1 MLVCVFAVVG
11 AKDCTAV
18 AKYPDGSEVERQC
31 IVEGEGKGGAKPS
44 HSRKKSMGISEE
56 FAWMKDTRWNWNN
69 WRDVIFRADGS
80 FLAPAEGCEREGS
93 PNCKWGADEDRVYVN
108 FGGAGMHTLT
118 VNDDQQS
125 IFGSRDRDGD
135 EVTAARR

>member
-1 MLVCVFAVVG
+1 MLRSALLVCVFAVVG

-18 AKYPDGSEVERQC
+18 AKYPDGSEVERCAGLFCREATCSDLRGSERAPSDPCLHTARAWQRLDSRACRQC

-69 WRDVIFRADGS
+69 WRD
-80 FLAPAEGCEREGS
+80 
-93 PNCKWGADEDRVYVN
+93 
-108 FGGAGMHTLT
+108 
-118 VNDDQQS
+118 
-125 IFGSRDRDGD
+125 
-135 EVTAARR
+135 